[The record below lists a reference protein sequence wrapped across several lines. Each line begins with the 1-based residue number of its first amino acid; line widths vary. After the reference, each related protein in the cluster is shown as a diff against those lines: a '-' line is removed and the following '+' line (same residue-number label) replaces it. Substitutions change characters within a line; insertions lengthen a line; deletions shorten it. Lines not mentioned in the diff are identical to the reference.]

1 LLKYLFVLKSK
12 RFNRYYFRVVYNIV
26 CISDCER
33 GFSTMKR
40 IKTEN
45 RARMKSAVLNAL
57 MTVSI
62 EGPDIE
68 AVDFGK
74 MVDAWHQEKPRRT
87 VF

>member
-1 LLKYLFVLKSK
+1 ML
-12 RFNRYYFRVVYNIV
+12 
-26 CISDCER
+26 
-33 GFSTMKR
+33 KR

-45 RARMKSAVLNAL
+45 RACMKSAVLNAL

-74 MVDAWHQEKPRRT
+74 MVDAWHQEKTRRA